1 MAPEGSQ
8 KRVSTHGL
16 QGYVRKQ
23 EICNQTSHKEFNH
36 FSSKMKE
43 VVYCKECKDSLLTLT
58 LSLWRLLSYR
68 NQSIH
73 LLHSFTHLQVE
84 TTLFLRSYCRI
95 NKILKSL
102 IKTLFLVDIKIQ
114 SVTFPVYFVSL
125 F

>member
-1 MAPEGSQ
+1 MTPEGSQ
-8 KRVSTHGL
+8 KKVSTHGL

-84 TTLFLRSYCRI
+84 STLFLRSYCRI

>member
-8 KRVSTHGL
+8 KKVSTHGL
-16 QGYVRKQ
+16 QAYVRKQ

-36 FSSKMKE
+36 SSSKMKE
-43 VVYCKECKDSLLTLT
+43 VVYCKEYKDSLLTLT
-58 LSLWRLLSYR
+58 LSLWRVLSYR

-84 TTLFLRSYCRI
+84 TTLFLRCYCRI

>member
-1 MAPEGSQ
+1 MTPEGSQ

-84 TTLFLRSYCRI
+84 STLFLRSYCRI

>member
-1 MAPEGSQ
+1 MTPEGSQ
-8 KRVSTHGL
+8 KKVSTHGL

-23 EICNQTSHKEFNH
+23 EICNQTFHKEFNH

-84 TTLFLRSYCRI
+84 STLFLRSYCRI